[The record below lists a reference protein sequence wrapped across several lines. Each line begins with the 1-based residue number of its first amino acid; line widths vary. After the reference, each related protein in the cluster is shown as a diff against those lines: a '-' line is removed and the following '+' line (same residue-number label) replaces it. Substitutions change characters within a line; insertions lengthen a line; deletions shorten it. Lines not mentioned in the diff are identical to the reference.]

1 MSNRIMIYSKIGKTK
16 SGKKFRH
23 YWTKMNI
30 LVSGEEEKG
39 KQPKSVTVKFTQDA
53 GNTADIRRGILTG
66 EINAPFKYEITQD
79 ENGEDVYPVVWVRK
93 IITFESK
100 EATHSQS
107 DFILEDDSKTAAD
120 APQSDEFGVIE

>member
-1 MSNRIMIYSKIGKTK
+1 MIYSKIGKTK

-53 GNTADIRRGILTG
+53 GNTAEIRRGILTG

-93 IITFESK
+93 IESFESR
-100 EATHSQS
+100 EATHDQS
-107 DFILEDDSKTAAD
+107 DFILEDEAKP